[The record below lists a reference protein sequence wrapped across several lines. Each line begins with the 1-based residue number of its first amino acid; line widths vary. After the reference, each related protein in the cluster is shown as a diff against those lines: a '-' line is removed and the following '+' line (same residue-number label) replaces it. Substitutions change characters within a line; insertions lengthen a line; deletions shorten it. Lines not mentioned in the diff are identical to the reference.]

1 MYIPFTGKID
11 GRFLKILT
19 LKEFEQQVCYEGFN
33 FQILLYP
40 QSLKQC
46 LALTGPR

>member
-19 LKEFEQQVCYEGFN
+19 LKEFEQQVYEGFN